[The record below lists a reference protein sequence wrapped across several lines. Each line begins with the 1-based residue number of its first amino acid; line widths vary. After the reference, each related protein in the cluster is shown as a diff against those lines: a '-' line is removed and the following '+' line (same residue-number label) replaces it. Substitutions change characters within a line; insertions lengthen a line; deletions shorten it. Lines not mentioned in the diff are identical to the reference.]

1 MYNNGC
7 TLAVTTSHACLRCST
22 YNFPSTGD
30 FQGRCDIPT
39 IEGAISDITVLPC
52 IDFCPHH
59 PFDCR
64 ILAFLRRM
72 ASRRDCEGVTVCE
85 QNLALQLAETN
96 AYEYKQQDTS
106 EYNVENDR
114 LNAVS
119 KPEPGLERHSRI
131 DFYPHKRRLTAGMAS
146 GERQKRP
153 EEVHCRRMASAAS
166 GCFARYRMVTLRA
179 GVCRRWSSCCIRA
192 PGTCWWR
199 VCCRA
204 VRGKRRSTGASLRS
218 RRLPADRKYP
228 RLVDNC

>member
-1 MYNNGC
+1 MP
-7 TLAVTTSHACLRCST
+7 VSDVQHTTSLPRETSRGDVTSLLLKEQFPTSLSYLAST
-22 YNFPSTGD
+22 SAHIIPLTAAFLPS
-30 FQGRCDIPT
+30 
-39 IEGAISDITVLPC
+39 
-52 IDFCPHH
+52 
-59 PFDCR
+59 
-64 ILAFLRRM
+64 LRRM
-72 ASRRDCEGVTVCE
+72 ASRHDCEGVTVCE

-131 DFYPHKRRLTAGMAS
+131 DFYPHRRILTAGMAS

-153 EEVHCRRMASAAS
+153 EEVQCRRMASAAS

-192 PGTCWWR
+192 PGTCW
-199 VCCRA
+199 
-204 VRGKRRSTGASLRS
+204 
-218 RRLPADRKYP
+218 
-228 RLVDNC
+228 